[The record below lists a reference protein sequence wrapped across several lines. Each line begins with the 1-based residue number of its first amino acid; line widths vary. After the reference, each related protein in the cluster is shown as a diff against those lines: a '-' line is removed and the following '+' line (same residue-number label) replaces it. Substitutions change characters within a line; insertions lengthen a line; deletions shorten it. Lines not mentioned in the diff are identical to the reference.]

1 VRQNSEERVV
11 RRGSRIARATAGM
24 VAALAL
30 ATGIAACGGDDSS
43 SSSSG
48 SSGGAA
54 EKQDM
59 SITVG
64 LPVDDSSY
72 APLYLAVD
80 KGLFK
85 AEGLD
90 VKLVA
95 FQSGSDLGKAVIGG
109 SVEIANSAMSEMV
122 AGIQQRQP
130 LKAFWGGMN
139 MLSFSWWARPP
150 IKSVEQAKGK
160 KWGVTRVGSSTDFL
174 TRYLLT
180 KDGLDAEKDAKIV
193 GVGPAAG
200 AQAAIKANQIQVAT
214 ASQPSDFFYE
224 DEGYAKIGSQA
235 DFSDSYPTHVS
246 YSREE
251 FLQKNPKAVEAYLR
265 AVIKGTQLAKSDPEA
280 AMATMAKYPKVPEK
294 YLQRTYDANL
304 PGWDEDGSVSDKA
317 GMDVFWQIGI
327 QNKQFA
333 KELPESEWLDR
344 KWMDSS
350 DWKTSGT

>member
-1 VRQNSEERVV
+1 VRGQ
-11 RRGSRIARATAGM
+11 GYLRAA
-24 VAALAL
+24 AALCATFAL
-30 ATGIAACGGDDSS
+30 AAGAAACGDDETGSA
-43 SSSSG
+43 

-64 LPVDDSSY
+64 LPVHDASY
-72 APLYLAVD
+72 APVYLAAD
-80 KGLFK
+80 KGFFK
-85 AEGLD
+85 EEGLD

-122 AGIQQRQP
+122 LGINQGQK

-150 IKSVEQAKGK
+150 IKNIQDAKGK

-174 TRYLLT
+174 TRYLMT
-180 KDGLDAEKDAKIV
+180 KDGLDPEKDASIV

-200 AQAAIKANQIQVAT
+200 AQAAIQANQIQVAT
-214 ASQPSDFFYE
+214 ASQPSNFFYE

-235 DFSDSYPTHVS
+235 DFSKSYPTHVS

-251 FLQKNPKAVEAYLR
+251 FLTKNPKAVDAYVR
-265 AVIKGTQLAKSDPEA
+265 AVARGTALAKSDRA
-280 AMATMAKYPKVPEK
+280 AAEATMAKYPKVPDK
-294 YLQRTYDANL
+294 YLARSYDENL
-304 PGWDEDGSVSDKA
+304 PGWAEDGALPPKED
-317 GMDVFWQIGI
+317 MDIFWDIGV
-327 QNKQFA
+327 QNKQWP
-333 KELPESEWLDR
+333 KPLEESQWLDR
-344 KWMDSS
+344 KWLDSYPEWS
-350 DWKTSGT
+350 KDLQ

>member
-1 VRQNSEERVV
+1 V
-11 RRGSRIARATAGM
+11 TAGV
-24 VAALAL
+24 VAAIAL
-30 ATGIAACGGDDSS
+30 ATGVAACGGDDNSS
-43 SSSSG
+43 ASS

-54 EKQDM
+54 AKQDM

-72 APLYLAVD
+72 APVYLAVD
-80 KGLFK
+80 KGFFK
-85 AEGLD
+85 QEGLD

-109 SVEIANSAMSEMV
+109 SVEIANSALSEMILGV
-122 AGIQQRQP
+122 QQRQP

-150 IKSVEQAKGK
+150 IKNIQQAKGK

-180 KDGLDAEKDAKIV
+180 KNGLDPEKDAKIT

-200 AQAAIKANQIQVAT
+200 AQAAMKANQIQVAT
-214 ASQPSDFFYE
+214 ASQPSNFFYQ
-224 DEGYAKIGSQA
+224 DEGYAKIGDQS

-251 FLQKNPKAVEAYLR
+251 WLKKNPKAVEAYLR
-265 AVIKGTQLAKSDPEA
+265 ALIKGTELAKSDPAAAEA
-280 AMATMAKYPKVPEK
+280 EMAKYPKTPQK
-294 YLQRTYDANL
+294 YLKRTYDQNR
-304 PGWDEDGSVSDKA
+304 PGWDETGAISDKK
-317 GMDVFWQIGI
+317 GMDVFWQIGV
-327 QNKQFA
+327 QAKQWPA
-333 KELPESEWLDR
+333 PLPESKWLDR
-344 KWMDSS
+344 TWLDSS
-350 DWKTSGT
+350 DWKTSGASK